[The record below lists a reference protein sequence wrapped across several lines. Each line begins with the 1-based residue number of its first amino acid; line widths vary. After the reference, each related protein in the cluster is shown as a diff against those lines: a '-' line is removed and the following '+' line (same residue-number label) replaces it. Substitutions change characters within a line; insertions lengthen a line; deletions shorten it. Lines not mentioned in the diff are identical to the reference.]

1 MQTFE
6 ERHAAREPKFG
17 HPWYRGLKHYILY
30 FLENENL
37 KAA

>member
-17 HPWYRGLKHYILY
+17 HRSHRGLKHYILY

-37 KAA
+37 QAA